1 MFHWLCMTS
10 RCKYFMMVDQDFYV
24 GCAVQYNAFV
34 VGTACLIEIYY
45 THVTYTARVAQ
56 CILIK

>member
-1 MFHWLCMTS
+1 
-10 RCKYFMMVDQDFYV
+10 MMVDQGFYV

-45 THVTYTARVAQ
+45 THVTYNARVAQ
-56 CILIK
+56 YTLIK